1 VPGAS
6 DILACQR
13 RLAALL
19 EQMVTLARDGQWK
32 QLPTLDAQCIALAG
46 QLREMQPPPALS
58 ESQGMAI
65 AELFSRIGAGQDE
78 LDGLV
83 RPQFIALMRRIGE
96 QHRPHDRMRGR
107 KQPTTHDPEKCP
119 PGGARSSAGSHPH

>member
-1 VPGAS
+1 MVGAS

-13 RLAALL
+13 RLASLL
-19 EQMVTLARDGQWK
+19 EQMVALARDGHWK
-32 QLPTLDAQCIALAG
+32 QLPALDAQCNALAG
-46 QLREMQPPPALS
+46 QLREAQAPALS
-58 ESQGMAI
+58 ESQGTAI

-96 QHRPHDRMRGR
+96 QHRPHARMGGR
-107 KQPTTHDPEKCP
+107 KQPTHDPEKCP